1 MNFNHNDDGREDRT
15 FFDLL
20 MSPFRAIKEWVGDAV
35 SGDDSLRTGQGN
47 SFVRL
52 LTLPFRLL
60 WGFLVF
66 MVQAW
71 TTSRDGIAFLR
82 GLPALAILAFTPFL
96 LWVLTNYS
104 RPISL
109 GPTVGYHD
117 MHLRNQAFD
126 KALLFSRKLVALK
139 PESKQYKYLLAE
151 DLDRNGDNYEA
162 TRIMQHLAGSTEIK
176 DSMDPAESENSQDTD
191 GNPNGVDEE
200 GETPESETP
209 DSPTSNEPEK
219 YAQAHVWLSQQL
231 IKKQRDEGFDESRN
245 ELAMDHLRAAVDL
258 DPKNIRAQVN
268 LIDLYRSR
276 ANSME
281 EGSELQIENLQR
293 AQETLLQLTGY
304 ENFFRLEQVLAM
316 PQLIDVCNQ
325 LGDKAR
331 ARRALTDASSKVTR
345 IARLNPEIYQI
356 WYSLVQCAVM
366 MKDYNQANEFIK
378 TGYQNVKTD
387 ETRRQIMQLA
397 SLVHI
402 QNADDFIDIS
412 TEDAFRKRLFA
423 LCKAIATNPRDVRT
437 YDRLVE
443 YLDVDTDKERR
454 DVWLRNSIL
463 DCPIPG
469 VVHILI
475 GIREMLRGDVLAGK
489 TSWDIAQHQFGTTEF
504 VTHRLL
510 SVAIRKKPEY
520 GETNLLDSALALF
533 PDQYM
538 LYETRGA
545 IKKGKASV
553 LMKQESQ
560 NMYEAAIKDFMIV
573 LEKVPDLITVHKHLT
588 DCYEALGNKEKADY
602 HEQKVKELLDLID
615 EKQRELYERVL
626 NQL

>member
-1 MNFNHNDDGREDRT
+1 MNFNDDGRGDRS
-15 FFDLL
+15 FFEIL
-20 MSPFRAIKEWVGDAV
+20 MSPVRAIQDWLSDAI
-35 SGDDSLRTGQGN
+35 SGDDSLRTGEGN
-47 SFVRL
+47 GFVRY

-82 GLPALAILAFTPFL
+82 GLPALGILAFTPFL
-96 LWVLTNYS
+96 LWIFSNYA

-109 GPTVGYHD
+109 GPTVGYHN
-117 MHLRNQAFD
+117 MHLRNQAYD
-126 KALLFSRKLVALK
+126 NALLFSQKLVALK

-151 DLDRNGDNYEA
+151 DLERIGDNYGA
-162 TRIMQHLAGSTEIK
+162 TRLMQHLAGSTEID
-176 DSMDPAESENSQDTD
+176 DSMDPAEIDGSQGESSDPAEGESSDSDANESENDR
-191 GNPNGVDEE
+191 VE
-200 GETPESETP
+200 
-209 DSPTSNEPEK
+209 EPEK
-219 YAQAHVWLSQQL
+219 FAQAHVWLSQQL
-231 IKKQRDEGFDESRN
+231 IRQQRDEGFDEARN
-245 ELAMDHLRAAVDL
+245 ELAMDHLRAAIDA

-268 LIDLYRSR
+268 LADLYLTRVKSV
-276 ANSME
+276 E
-281 EGSELQIENLQR
+281 EGSEAHTDNLRR

-304 ENFFRLEQVLAM
+304 QNFFRLEQVLAM
-316 PQLIDVCNQ
+316 PRLIDVCKQ
-325 LGDKAR
+325 LGDDVR

-366 MKDYNQANEFIK
+366 MEDYERANEFIK

-402 QNADDFIDIS
+402 QNADDFLDIS
-412 TEDAFRKRLFA
+412 TEDFFRRRLFA
-423 LCKAIATNPRDVRT
+423 LCKAIATNPRDVRI

-443 YLDVDTDKERR
+443 YMDVDTDKERR
-454 DVWLRNSIL
+454 DVWLRNAIL

-475 GIREMLRGDVLAGK
+475 GVREMLRGDVLAGK

-553 LMKQESQ
+553 LMKQESHA
-560 NMYEAAIKDFMIV
+560 MYEGAIKDFMIV
-573 LEKVPDLITVHKHLT
+573 LEKVPDLITVHKHLK
-588 DCYEALGNKEKADY
+588 DCYTALGNTEKAEY
-602 HEQKVKELLDLID
+602 HAEKVKELLELVDA
-615 EKQRELYERVL
+615 KQRELYEKVL